1 MTIDQYNLCLTEMS
15 NYTDPDAYVSD
26 LALSSIWG
34 DPEDAVDIPAQR
46 IGDLLALWE
55 AAHRSIKDI
64 ASEAGLSVR
73 RTALGFGVPIR
84 TAENWASGTHPM
96 PVHISLMMQECLGL
110 LDFDVKR
117 K

>member
-1 MTIDQYNLCLTEMS
+1 MTIDQYNICLAEMP
-15 NYTDPDAYVSD
+15 NYADPDAYISD

-46 IGDLLALWE
+46 VSDLLSLWE

-73 RTALGFGVPIR
+73 RTALSFGVPIR
-84 TAENWASGTHPM
+84 TVENWASGTHPM
-96 PVHISLMMQECLGL
+96 PVYISLMMQEALGL
-110 LDFDVKR
+110 IGVDIDR
-117 K
+117 